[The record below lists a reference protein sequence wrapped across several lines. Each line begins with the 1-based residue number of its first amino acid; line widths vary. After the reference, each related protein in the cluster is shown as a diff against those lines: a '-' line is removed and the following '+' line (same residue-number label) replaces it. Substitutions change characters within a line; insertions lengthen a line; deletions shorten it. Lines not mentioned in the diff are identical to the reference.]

1 MPQRSLLSATDRE
14 SLLAIP
20 DDDVE
25 LIRLYSFSETDLA
38 LIRQR
43 RGDANRFGFAVQLC
57 LLRYPGV
64 ALTPR
69 RDVPDVLIRWVART
83 LWLDADAWPDY
94 ATRDVTRRQHRQQL
108 LRYLQLTSFG
118 LSHFRAQLK
127 VLTQV
132 ALQTDKGVLLASAT
146 LQSLRENHIVVPELR
161 VIDRLCVKAIA
172 RANRIVFRKLT
183 SQLSME
189 QLTQLDQLL
198 TLKPDTSVTWL
209 NWLRQSPLK
218 PSTRTIRDH
227 IDRLQTYQ
235 AVQLPAN
242 IGQEIHQNRLL
253 KIAREGAQM
262 MPSDLGKFE
271 PERRHAT
278 LAALVIEGSSTV
290 TDQIIDLHDRIMIK
304 LLATARH
311 KHQQAFQSQ
320 GKAIN
325 NKVRLYSAVGHALLN
340 ARESGEDPFAAI
352 EQVITWDEFI
362 ASVTDADT
370 LARPNS
376 FDFLHLVADQW
387 RTLRRYTP
395 QFLMVLKFEAA
406 PSAQPVLEAI
416 KLLRQMNEAN
426 ARSVPDDSPTSFVN
440 SRWKSLVFTA
450 SGIDRRCYEICALL
464 SLKNALRSGDIWV
477 HGSRQFRNFEDY
489 LIPKASFES
498 LANTDRLPLVIE
510 PDGDRYL
517 TDRLSTLQAQ
527 LSIVNQRA
535 KDNDLPDATFSSEG
549 LKLTPQ
555 ESSVPEQ
562 AQQFITRASRLLP
575 RIKITDLLLEVD
587 GWLNFTRHF
596 VHLKTDEI
604 AKDRTRLLTTIL
616 ADGINLGLV
625 KMAQASPNTTYSQL
639 SWMQAWHIRDE
650 TYTAATAE
658 LVNAQLTNPFA
669 AHWGDGTTSSSDGQ
683 RFRTGHH
690 GADSGQVNP
699 RYGSSPGRLFYTHI
713 SDQYSPFST
722 RVINVG
728 VRDSTYVLDGL
739 LYHESDLRIAEH
751 YTDTAG
757 FTDHVFGLMH
767 LLGFRF
773 APRIRDLKDTRL
785 YVPSGSDEFSALKS
799 MIGGALN
806 TKSIQTHW
814 PEILRLATSIKQG
827 SVTASLMI
835 RKLSS
840 YPRQNGL
847 AVALRE
853 LGRIE
858 RSLFILDWLQNTDL
872 RKRVHAGLNKGEAR
886 NALARAVFFNRL
898 GEIRDRSFEQQ
909 RYRASG
915 LNLITAAI
923 VLWNTVYLERAI
935 SYLQKEGE
943 TLAGSD
949 LLKHL
954 SPLGWDHINLTG
966 DYVWA
971 QHDSVGTDGFRPLRV
986 DRQD

>member
-1 MPQRSLLSATDRE
+1 M
-14 SLLAIP
+14 
-20 DDDVE
+20 
-25 LIRLYSFSETDLA
+25 
-38 LIRQR
+38 
-43 RGDANRFGFAVQLC
+43 
-57 LLRYPGV
+57 
-64 ALTPR
+64 
-69 RDVPDVLIRWVART
+69 
-83 LWLDADAWPDY
+83 
-94 ATRDVTRRQHRQQL
+94 TRRQHRQQL
-108 LRYLQLTSFG
+108 LHYLQLTPFG
-118 LSHFRAQLK
+118 LSHFRTQLK
-127 VLTQV
+127 ALTQV
-132 ALQTDKGVLLASAT
+132 ALQTDKGVLLASQAV
-146 LQSLRENHIVVPELR
+146 QSLRHNRIVVPELR

-183 SQLSME
+183 SALSTE
-189 QLTQLDQLL
+189 HLKHLDQLL
-198 TLKPDTSVTWL
+198 ALKPDTSVT
-209 NWLRQSPLK
+209 WLRQSPLK
-218 PSTRTIRDH
+218 PSTRIIRDH
-227 IDRLQTYQ
+227 NDRLKTYQ
-235 AVQLPAN
+235 AVQLPATL
-242 IGQEIHQNRLL
+242 GQGVHQNRLL

-262 MPSDLGKFE
+262 MPSDLSKFE
-271 PERRHAT
+271 TERRHAT
-278 LAALVIEGSSTV
+278 LAALVIEGSATV

-311 KHQQAFQSQ
+311 KHQQAFQRQ

-325 NKVRLYSAVGHALLN
+325 DKVRLYSAIGHALLT

-352 EQVITWDEFI
+352 EQIITWEEFV

-370 LARPNS
+370 LARPGS
-376 FDFLHLVADQW
+376 FDFLHLIPDQW

-395 QFLMVLKFEAA
+395 QFLMALTFEAA
-406 PSAQPVLEAI
+406 PSAQPVLQAI
-416 KLLRQMNEAN
+416 NVLRKLNEAN
-426 ARSVPDDSPTSFVN
+426 TRAVPDDAPTSFVS
-440 SRWKSLVFTA
+440 SRWKSLVFSAT
-450 SGIDRRCYEICALL
+450 GIDRRGYEICVLL

-477 HGSRQFRNFEDY
+477 HGSRQFRNFDDY
-489 LIPKASFES
+489 LIPKETFES
-498 LANTDRLPLVIE
+498 LASTDSIPLTID

-517 TDRLSTLQAQ
+517 SGRMSALQEQLTL
-527 LSIVNQRA
+527 VNQRA
-535 KDNDLPDATFSSEG
+535 KDNDLPDATFSDAG

-587 GWLNFTRHF
+587 RWTNFTRHF

-616 ADGINLGLV
+616 ADGINLGLA
-625 KMAQASPNTTYSQL
+625 KMAQSSPDTTYKQL
-639 SWMQAWHIRDE
+639 SWMQAWHVRDE
-650 TYTAATAE
+650 TYSAATAE

-699 RYGSSPGRLFYTHI
+699 RYGSSPGRLIYTHI

-722 RVINVG
+722 RIINVG

-739 LYHESDLRIAEH
+739 LYHESDLRIEEH

-773 APRIRDLKDTRL
+773 APRIRDLKDTKL
-785 YVPSGSDEFSALKS
+785 YVPPDSDDFAELKS
-799 MIGGALN
+799 MIGGTLN
-806 TKSIQTHW
+806 TKSIKAHW
-814 PEILRLATSIKQG
+814 PDILRLATSIKQG

-858 RSLFILDWLQNTDL
+858 RSLFILDWLQNIDL

-935 SYLQKEGE
+935 NHLHAQGDVQ
-943 TLAGSD
+943 ANSD
-949 LLKHL
+949 LLQHL

-971 QHDSVGTDGFRPLRV
+971 QHDSVGTDGFSPLRI
-986 DRQD
+986 DRQA